1 MDSFI
6 ALPEAERRTYCEQAQ
21 AKLGLPPSGIEK
33 DFWVCWVLRELI
45 RLPDWGPRFSFK
57 GGTSLSKGWKLIDRF
72 SEDLDIVIDREFLGF
87 GGEMSP
93 EAATGAKGIKRR
105 LKELKAT
112 CQVRIHE
119 DLKPRL
125 DGRFRTALP
134 TGTAW
139 SLMPDESDPDRQ
151 TLLFGYPGVFTSSAT
166 YLRPVVK
173 IEMGARSDTEPSEQ
187 PVIQTYLAEAFPKLL
202 KESSFVARTV
212 AQERTFWEK
221 AMLLHEETYRPRDK
235 HRNARLARHYYD
247 LWCLIS
253 KGVGDRALKAEG
265 LFKRVAKHRALFFHQ
280 NWMDY
285 ATLRP
290 ESLRLVPLEDQ
301 LTEWRTDYNAMRGEM
316 FFGEPPP
323 FAEILRVVGEFQER
337 VRHSGMWRP

>member
-221 AMLLHEETYRPRDK
+221 ATILHAEFHRPPEKAIPDRFSRHYCDFHELIRK
-235 HRNARLARHYYD
+235 GIGASATAKLDLLARVAQHKSLFFRSSWAKYD
-247 LWCLIS
+247 EAA
-253 KGVGDRALKAEG
+253 KGTLHLAPPEHRLKALRE
-265 LFKRVAKHRALFFHQ
+265 
-280 NWMDY
+280 DY
-285 ATLRP
+285 ARM
-290 ESLRLVPLEDQ
+290 Q
-301 LTEWRTDYNAMRGEM
+301 QM
-316 FFGEPPP
+316 FFGEPPD
-323 FAEILRVVGEFQER
+323 FDKIVALLKQWESDFNQQ
-337 VRHSGMWRP
+337 